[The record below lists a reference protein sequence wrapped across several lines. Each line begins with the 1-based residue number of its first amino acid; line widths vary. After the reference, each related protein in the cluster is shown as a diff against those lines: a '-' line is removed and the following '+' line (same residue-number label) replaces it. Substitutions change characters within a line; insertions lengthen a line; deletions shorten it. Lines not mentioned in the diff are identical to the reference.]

1 MKVLFL
7 LPNYDSHIIHPPL
20 GLGYLA
26 SYLIKNKQIVSIFD
40 GTLKNASLDD
50 YVKVISEFQP
60 DLMGISV
67 LTRGHNL
74 AKEMV
79 RTIKKKFSQIPI
91 VIGGTQL
98 TAAPKEVMEDIKP
111 DFGIIGEGEETIL
124 ELVRVLEK
132 KKKIFTK
139 INGLTFFSNNRII
152 INNLRPLIENL
163 DNLPFPAW
171 ELMPPKEYRI
181 APILEPAKGFP
192 IAPILTSRGC
202 PYNCSFCASNATWR
216 RKLRFRSPEN
226 VLEEIKM
233 LKKEYG
239 VEEIHFSD
247 DNFTMDIERAE
258 KICDLL
264 IKEKINL
271 PWQCP
276 NGVRI
281 DRLTTSLLKKMKKA
295 GCYSLSLG
303 IESGNQEMLKNVQKQ
318 LDLKIVPGV
327 LKMLRNIGIES
338 YGFFILGLPGE
349 TKGSAKE
356 TIDFALNNDFD
367 RVWFNIFTPYPGSS
381 AFADWIGNRHFSDIN
396 WNEHDCSTALVS
408 SKELSLSQI
417 EKMQKMALRKFYL
430 RPKNF
435 ARVISHIGPKEITSF
450 LMSRFFKNIF
460 KLTISKKIKNNV
472 WHNRNF

>member
-60 DLMGISV
+60 DLIGISV

-163 DNLPFPAW
+163 DSLPFPAW

-181 APILEPAKGFP
+181 APILEPARGFP

-216 RKLRFRSPEN
+216 RKLRFRSP
-226 VLEEIKM
+226 
-233 LKKEYG
+233 
-239 VEEIHFSD
+239 
-247 DNFTMDIERAE
+247 
-258 KICDLL
+258 
-264 IKEKINL
+264 
-271 PWQCP
+271 
-276 NGVRI
+276 
-281 DRLTTSLLKKMKKA
+281 
-295 GCYSLSLG
+295 
-303 IESGNQEMLKNVQKQ
+303 
-318 LDLKIVPGV
+318 
-327 LKMLRNIGIES
+327 
-338 YGFFILGLPGE
+338 
-349 TKGSAKE
+349 
-356 TIDFALNNDFD
+356 
-367 RVWFNIFTPYPGSS
+367 
-381 AFADWIGNRHFSDIN
+381 
-396 WNEHDCSTALVS
+396 
-408 SKELSLSQI
+408 
-417 EKMQKMALRKFYL
+417 
-430 RPKNF
+430 
-435 ARVISHIGPKEITSF
+435 
-450 LMSRFFKNIF
+450 
-460 KLTISKKIKNNV
+460 
-472 WHNRNF
+472 